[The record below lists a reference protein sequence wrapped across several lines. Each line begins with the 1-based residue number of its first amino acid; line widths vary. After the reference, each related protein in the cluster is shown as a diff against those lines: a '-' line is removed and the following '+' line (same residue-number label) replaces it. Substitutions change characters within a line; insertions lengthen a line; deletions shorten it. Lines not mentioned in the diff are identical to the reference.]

1 MNRLKSYVNGRSVGI
16 LGLGVSNL
24 PLAERLCDMG
34 ITLTVYDKKTPE
46 ELGEGALSLAGRGVK
61 FISGANCFDDIE
73 EELIF
78 RSPGLRP
85 DLPAIKAVQEKGG
98 ELTSE
103 IELLLEFCP
112 CYTYAINGS
121 DGKTTTT
128 TLTGKFLEC
137 NAKKQ
142 GGSVYVGGNIG
153 TPLLT
158 KYSEMTVSDKVVL
171 ELSSFQLMTVK
182 RAPAH
187 VAITNVTPNHL
198 DWHGEM
204 GEYIAAKKNIIGRET
219 RRVVVNADNEV
230 TRNIG
235 IEASAEGKEVIFFSS
250 AADSFESAVPKDCK
264 GCLAVYLCDGAIT
277 ITDGDRSEKLLDV
290 ADIKVPG
297 KHNVEN
303 FMTAV
308 ALTLGKVS
316 VDCYKTVAESF
327 FGVEHRLEFVRR
339 FEGID
344 YYNSSIDSSPTRT
357 AAALSALGARDIV
370 IICGGYDK
378 KIPYE
383 PLAEHL
389 FKCAAAVVLTGAT
402 AGKISDA
409 MDKYAAEHKD
419 LTMPKR
425 VRENDFCAAVE
436 GARRL
441 ALEIGKKDPCVLLS
455 PASASFDSFKNFAER
470 GNFFK
475 TIVNQLDVKEN

>member
-1 MNRLKSYVNGRSVGI
+1 MNRLKNYINGRRVGI

-34 ITLTVYDKKTPE
+34 ITITVYDKKSTA
-46 ELGEGALSLAGRGVK
+46 ELGEGALSLAERGVK
-61 FISGANCFDDIE
+61 FVSGTDCFANIE
-73 EELIF
+73 EEVIF

-85 DLPAIKAVQEKGG
+85 DLPAIKEAVARGA

-112 CYTYAINGS
+112 CDTYAITGS

-128 TLTGKFLEC
+128 TLTGKFLEREAQK
-137 NAKKQ
+137 NK
-142 GGSVYVGGNIG
+142 STVYVGGNIG

-158 KYSEMTVSDKVVL
+158 RCEDMTSSDNVVL

-182 RAPAH
+182 RAPMH

-204 GEYIAAKKNIIGRET
+204 GEYIAAKKNIIGKET
-219 RRVVVNADNEV
+219 RRVVVNSDNEV
-230 TRNIG
+230 TRSIG
-235 IEASAEGKEVIFFSS
+235 IEAYEKGKEVIFFSS
-250 AADSFESAVPKDCK
+250 SAKDVSEALPAECRGCAAVMI
-264 GCLAVYLCDGAIT
+264 CDGDIC
-277 ITDGDRSEKLLDV
+277 ITDGEKCEKLLSV
-290 ADIKVPG
+290 KDIKVPG

-303 FMTAV
+303 FMTAI
-308 ALTLGKVS
+308 ALTYGKVS
-316 VDCYKTVAESF
+316 AECYREVAESF

-339 FEGID
+339 LEGID

-357 AAALSALGARDIV
+357 AAALSALGDRDII

-389 FKCAAAVVLTGAT
+389 FRRAKAVVLTGAT

-409 MDKYAAEHKD
+409 MDKYAEEHKS
-419 LTMPKR
+419 LAMPKR
-425 VRENDFCAAVE
+425 VHESDFRAAVE
-436 GARRL
+436 QGRRL
-441 ALEIGKKDPCVLLS
+441 ALEIGKNNPCVLLS

-470 GNFFK
+470 GNYFK
-475 TIVNQLDVKEN
+475 DIVNQL